1 MPFTR
6 FFAQLLIVV
15 VAALVVSVAWQSI
28 PLIQAELL
36 GWNAAPRLVTARGEL
51 ASDEQA
57 TISLFQ
63 QARDSV
69 VYISTA
75 ERVVDPWT
83 RSVHEM
89 PRGTGSGFVWDQ
101 LGHVIT
107 NNHVIAGAS
116 QALVRLADGRTFR
129 ASLVA
134 TDPSHDV
141 AVLQIGVATG
151 RPEPLPV
158 GTSHDLQVGQKVFA
172 IGNPFGLDWTLTTGI
187 VSALD
192 RELPEQNGRTISGL
206 IQTDAAINPG
216 NSGGPLLDSA
226 GRLIGMNTAIYSP
239 SGSSAGIGFAVPVDA
254 INRVVPQ
261 LIRSGRYAPPELGV
275 ATDPR
280 ADALARRQGI
290 PGVLILRVAPGS
302 GAERAGLRAAHID
315 AQGTLDPGDVIVGIG
330 DRQIETT
337 EELHAALDLRS
348 AGDTVPLKVLRNGKQ
363 VTLDVTL
370 DPGA

>member
-1 MPFTR
+1 
-6 FFAQLLIVV
+6 
-15 VAALVVSVAWQSI
+15 
-28 PLIQAELL
+28 
-36 GWNAAPRLVTARGEL
+36 
-51 ASDEQA
+51 
-57 TISLFQ
+57 
-63 QARDSV
+63 
-69 VYISTA
+69 
-75 ERVVDPWT
+75 
-83 RSVHEM
+83 
-89 PRGTGSGFVWDQ
+89 
-101 LGHVIT
+101 
-107 NNHVIAGAS
+107 VIAGAS
-116 QALVRLADGRTFR
+116 RALVRLADGRTFR

-134 TDPSHDV
+134 TDPAHDV

-158 GTSHDLQVGQKVFA
+158 GTSHNLQVGQKVFA

-192 RELPEQNGRTISGL
+192 RELPEENGRTIRGL

-239 SGSSAGIGFAVPVDA
+239 SGSNAGIGFAVPVDA

-290 PGVLILRVAPGS
+290 DGVLILHVEPGS
-302 GAERAGLRAAHID
+302 GAERAGLHAARID
-315 AQGTLDPGDVIVGIG
+315 PEDRLDPGDVIVAIDG
-330 DRQIETT
+330 QKIEST
-337 EELHAALDLRS
+337 EELRAALDLRR
-348 AGDTVPLKVLRNGKQ
+348 AGDKVPLTVLRDGRE